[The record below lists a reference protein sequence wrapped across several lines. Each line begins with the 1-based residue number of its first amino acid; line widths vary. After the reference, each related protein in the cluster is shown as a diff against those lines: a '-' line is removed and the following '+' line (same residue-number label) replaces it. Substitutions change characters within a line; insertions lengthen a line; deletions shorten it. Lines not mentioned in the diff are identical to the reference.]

1 MPTKWRSY
9 CGHRYCDVTSP
20 YLLWCKWL
28 LWCFKFFL
36 LHVGNPIILL
46 FLCVDERL
54 QRWVSSVPLAVTWL
68 LGGAAIWRLRMLQM
82 IMCCVY
88 AVCKV
93 VDQDMK
99 FKTIVSVYRQLP
111 NTSQQVA
118 LWFSLTLQTLVTL
131 FSVIHYTQG
140 QDARWLAHAIVVSG
154 VVTWMKL
161 THIGPSEY
169 QDGWLS
175 SGWYTVSVCN
185 QPTRSTQPYIPTGL
199 LNRVPASA
207 GVRAGMSPLLG
218 GR

>member
-1 MPTKWRSY
+1 M
-9 CGHRYCDVTSP
+9 V
-20 YLLWCKWL
+20 
-28 LWCFKFFL
+28 FVVV
-36 LHVGNPIILL
+36 VGNPIILL

-118 LWFSLTLQTLVTL
+118 LWFSLTLKTLVTL

-140 QDARWLAHAIVVSG
+140 QDARC
-154 VVTWMKL
+154 
-161 THIGPSEY
+161 SEY

-185 QPTRSTQPYIPTGL
+185 QPTRSTQPCIPTGL